1 MPGGFLAPRRAG
13 DGGRDEFDESAPF
26 NKPEWR
32 LGHCI
37 VGPVSTVNRSREG
50 PSINDLIRTCGPERV
65 PFLPFSSSPFVGKRG
80 YGLGW
85 NGIARLTMECVRP
98 ERPRPVAAS
107 RRAQVRDHS
116 ISPRAHEVAGFVTR
130 EPGFGKTPL
139 GHRHPPTQRSSRRKW
154 LAPKRF

>member
-37 VGPVSTVNRSREG
+37 VGPVSTVNKSREG

-65 PFLPFSSSPFVGKRG
+65 PFLPFSSSPFVGNG
-80 YGLGW
+80 DTGW
-85 NGIARLTMECVRP
+85 VRTALHDSRWSVCGPNGRDRLLRVGARRFVIIRSVLAHMR
-98 ERPRPVAAS
+98 
-107 RRAQVRDHS
+107 
-116 ISPRAHEVAGFVTR
+116 SPG
-130 EPGFGKTPL
+130 
-139 GHRHPPTQRSSRRKW
+139 S
-154 LAPKRF
+154 

>member
-13 DGGRDEFDESAPF
+13 GGGRGEFDESAPF
-26 NKPEWR
+26 NRPEWR

-37 VGPVSTVNRSREG
+37 VGPVSTVNKSREG

-85 NGIARLTMECVRP
+85 NGIARLTMECVGPNGHDRLL
-98 ERPRPVAAS
+98 RVGA
-107 RRAQVRDHS
+107 RRFVIIRSVLAHMR
-116 ISPRAHEVAGFVTR
+116 SPG
-130 EPGFGKTPL
+130 
-139 GHRHPPTQRSSRRKW
+139 S
-154 LAPKRF
+154 